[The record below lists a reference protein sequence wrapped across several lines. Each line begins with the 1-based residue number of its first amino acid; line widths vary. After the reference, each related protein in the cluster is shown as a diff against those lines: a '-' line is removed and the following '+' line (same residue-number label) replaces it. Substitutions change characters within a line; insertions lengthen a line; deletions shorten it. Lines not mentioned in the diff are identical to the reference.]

1 VQPELYTT
9 NPDLLRIHT
18 QTVMAILLGP
28 EHYNQEKDD
37 RMSNTVSRVRKVVGI
52 RRVLKLAL
60 PRGLGRRLLVMLWKL
75 FLQRVCRRRVWSL
88 LETFPLMLSHMERC
102 FTKLAITIQ
111 ESPSFITAVAV
122 PRAHTTML
130 LLHAFDSV
138 PLKSVPPLQLS
149 SALAPF
155 LRNTHASVGN
165 EGSMTV
171 TTVVGCRMSV
181 SWRKRFKVVIVP
193 KEQVELRSRKR
204 VLGG

>member
-1 VQPELYTT
+1 
-9 NPDLLRIHT
+9 
-18 QTVMAILLGP
+18 
-28 EHYNQEKDD
+28 
-37 RMSNTVSRVRKVVGI
+37 MSNAMLQLRKVVGI
-52 RRVLKLAL
+52 RRVLKLVL
-60 PRGLGRRLLVMLWKL
+60 RRGLGRPSRVMLWKL

-138 PLKSVPPLQLS
+138 PLKSVPSLQLS

-165 EGSMTV
+165 EASMTA

-181 SWRKRFKVVIVP
+181 SWRKRFKVVIVL
-193 KEQVELRSRKR
+193 KEKVELRSRKR